1 MKETPMF
8 TLVIGNKNFSSWS
21 LRPWLV
27 LKMLDEPFN
36 EQLIPLG
43 QPDTKSR
50 ILAASPS
57 GKVPVLFDGKVRV
70 WDSLAICEY
79 LAECFP
85 AARLWPEESGERALA
100 RAVAAEMH
108 SGFAALRQHLPMD
121 IVARRN
127 ELDFPEEVGA
137 DIHRIVELWEELL
150 HRHQDNGPFLFGHF
164 TIADA
169 MYAPVV
175 TRFVSYGVELPPRA
189 QAYADHILELPAM
202 QQWYDDAEAEI
213 TASGG

>member
-1 MKETPMF
+1 MKEIPMF
-8 TLVIGNKNFSSWS
+8 TLVIGNKNYSSWS

-36 EQLIPLG
+36 EQLIALD

-50 ILAASPS
+50 ILAVSPA

-85 AARLWPEESGERALA
+85 AARLWPEDSAERALA

-108 SGFAALRQHLPMD
+108 SGFTALRQHLPMD
-121 IVARRN
+121 IVSRHD
-127 ELDFPEEVGA
+127 DFVVPEAAET
-137 DIHRIVELWEELL
+137 DIRRIVEMWEELL
-150 HRHQDNGPFLFGHF
+150 HHHQDNGPFLFGHF

-189 QAYADHILELPAM
+189 QTYADHILELPAM
-202 QQWYDDAEAEI
+202 QQWYDDSETEVA
-213 TASGG
+213 ASGG